1 MTFRGQGPASWKP
14 RKRFGPVVFLYLK
27 TEMWIRLKLPVRREL
42 LFKLRYMKKNSSVIG
57 RFQILLWLYGPEK
70 FSSAN
75 CCFEKKN
82 VQKLNKSDIAVT
94 ILMSIVKIRL
104 YKYIHTQIALL
115 WAVARLV
122 SLSSL
127 VFTKVKNLATHGYFR
142 FWNESSSQL
151 TMEPNPTDQW
161 SSWDIPVNRCI

>member
-1 MTFRGQGPASWKP
+1 M
-14 RKRFGPVVFLYLK
+14 
-27 TEMWIRLKLPVRREL
+27 
-42 LFKLRYMKKNSSVIG
+42 
-57 RFQILLWLYGPEK
+57 LWLYGSEK

-115 WAVARLV
+115 
-122 SLSSL
+122 
-127 VFTKVKNLATHGYFR
+127 
-142 FWNESSSQL
+142 
-151 TMEPNPTDQW
+151 
-161 SSWDIPVNRCI
+161 